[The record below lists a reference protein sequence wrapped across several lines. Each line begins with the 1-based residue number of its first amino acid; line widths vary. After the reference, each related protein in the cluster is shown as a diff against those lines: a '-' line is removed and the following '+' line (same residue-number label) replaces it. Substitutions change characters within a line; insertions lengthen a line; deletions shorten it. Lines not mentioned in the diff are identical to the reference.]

1 MCHFLFHRL
10 KTRSILKENVC
21 LAEEVVFDVIRDIT
35 VTIVLVDLHYVETVL
50 ESIICKLIYIEYIAH
65 IPNKS

>member
-1 MCHFLFHRL
+1 MCHFLFHQL

-21 LAEEVVFDVIRDIT
+21 LAEEGVVDEIRETT

-50 ESIICKLIYIEYIAH
+50 ESITCKLI
-65 IPNKS
+65 